1 MECFLLGVVIGFV
14 SYHIFYPRPKIEEEQ
29 DDADWWKE
37 GKPYNYRSEID
48 D

>member
-1 MECFLLGVVIGFV
+1 MECFLLGVVVGFV
-14 SYHIFYPRPKIEEEQ
+14 TYHLFYPRPQICESDQ

-37 GKPYNYRSEID
+37 GRPYNPEFD